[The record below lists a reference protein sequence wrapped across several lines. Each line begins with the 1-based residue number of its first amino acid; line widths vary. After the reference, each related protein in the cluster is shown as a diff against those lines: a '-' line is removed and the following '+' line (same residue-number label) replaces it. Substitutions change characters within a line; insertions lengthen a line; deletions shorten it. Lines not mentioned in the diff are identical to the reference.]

1 MKRYFSLF
9 LCALLCIGITGC
21 SKGSGSTEVQTY
33 EKSGV
38 TESTIETSENSKKIS
53 DEYSDTKETDKNMTD
68 IVDRDGRHIGQI
80 PFNTGITLTN
90 SGIFYTT
97 VISGAASP
105 DAVTVGM
112 NEGAKDK
119 VIYHLYDTKTCESYT
134 FGSITDQDYEAG
146 YCRTELDGKLY
157 TLITTGNALDK
168 DPDPLLL
175 VEFDLQAHTINQ
187 YTISENGFPYTS
199 MTSVNDKLLILNH
212 DQTDVLDD
220 KLYLFDTKSK
230 QAKQVM
236 QSELNGHFGDTI
248 RSMHSD
254 GKNIYIL
261 RLHFEG
267 ENNVT
272 MFLDT
277 FDLDLKKLSEK
288 DISAMMR
295 ESAGKSL
302 VPEDVA
308 NEMKQMV
315 SRFMVL
321 DEKYVYYEN
330 FSSTRFLGN
339 IDDGSIFSETEGA
352 GDMFLASSGSGT
364 PFFYC
369 IFGGAKNENS
379 IYELKG
385 GALEKTVFK
394 ADDDRYYMTA
404 ASRSPD
410 GKTLIQVAY
419 TDPEDRSDTLPT
431 KIYYY

>member
-21 SKGSGSTEVQTY
+21 KGSGSTKVQTY

-38 TESTIETSENSKKIS
+38 AESTIETPENSKNIS
-53 DEYSDTKETDKNMTD
+53 DEFSDTKETDKNMTD

-105 DAVTVGM
+105 DTVTVGM

-330 FSSTRFLGN
+330 FSATRFLGN
-339 IDDGSIFSETEGA
+339 IEDSKIFGETEGA
-352 GDMFLASSGSGT
+352 GDMFLASSGS
-364 PFFYC
+364 
-369 IFGGAKNENS
+369 
-379 IYELKG
+379 
-385 GALEKTVFK
+385 
-394 ADDDRYYMTA
+394 
-404 ASRSPD
+404 
-410 GKTLIQVAY
+410 
-419 TDPEDRSDTLPT
+419 
-431 KIYYY
+431 